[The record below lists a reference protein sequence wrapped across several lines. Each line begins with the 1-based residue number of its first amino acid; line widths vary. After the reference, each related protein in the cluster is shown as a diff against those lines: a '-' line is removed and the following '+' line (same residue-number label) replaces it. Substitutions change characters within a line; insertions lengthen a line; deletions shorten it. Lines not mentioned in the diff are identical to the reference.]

1 MLSNQVRATF
11 TFLYEDS
18 KCRIDK
24 IFSEDGY
31 LGSFLTEFAAT
42 SGSNEL
48 TVIHEVLWCQAL
60 KSFVNHNQIQFHMLF
75 TYKLKLVHCVLCFLS
90 LVVFSTQVIYG
101 AGLLNFC
108 VDCLCG

>member
-31 LGSFLTEFAAT
+31 LGSFLTEFAVT

-75 TYKLKLVHCVLCFLS
+75 AYKLKLVHCVLCFL
-90 LVVFSTQVIYG
+90 
-101 AGLLNFC
+101 C
-108 VDCLCG
+108 HWLCFQHR